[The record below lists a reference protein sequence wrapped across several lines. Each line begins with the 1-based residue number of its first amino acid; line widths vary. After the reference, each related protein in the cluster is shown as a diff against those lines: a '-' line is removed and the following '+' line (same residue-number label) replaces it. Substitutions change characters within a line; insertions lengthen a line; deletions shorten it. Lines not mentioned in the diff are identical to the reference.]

1 MAVVVDLSAEE
12 RMRHLAGEEAA
23 VVSGLLENAPVGFA
37 FVDRDLRFVRVNRE
51 LAAMNGAS
59 VEEHEGVPVFDLLP
73 NLRESAEPVLRGVLD
88 TGVPVR
94 DIEIVGTTPADPARE
109 HTWVESF
116 FPLRAANGPI
126 VGVAAIARDE
136 TEVRALQDEL
146 ARTSSTRQSALEQ
159 LQTSLLPERL
169 PKIPGYEV
177 AARYLAASGVVGL
190 GGDWYDLIRTDGQF
204 VATVGDVVGHGI
216 DAIGLMAQSSGA
228 TRAYAS
234 EGHDPAQILDQLNTL
249 LCRTGMEGF
258 ATAVL
263 LRLDPASGE
272 VAYASAG
279 HPHPLLCDAQGRV
292 AVLDRAQGRLLG
304 YAPGADYTCARV
316 VLEPGATM
324 VLYTDGLV
332 ERRGEA
338 ISEGTARLADA
349 LAAARD
355 DTLDRVADGIIRRC
369 LTGRLTDDA
378 CLLAIR
384 RL

>member
-1 MAVVVDLSAEE
+1 MKAMVLRQPRERLSLQDCALPALRQGQVLVEISACAVCRTDLHVVDGELSD
-12 RMRHLAGEEAA
+12 
-23 VVSGLLENAPVGFA
+23 PK
-37 FVDRDLRFVRVNRE
+37 
-51 LAAMNGAS
+51 
-59 VEEHEGVPVFDLLP
+59 LP
-73 NLRESAEPVLRGVLD
+73 LIPGH
-88 TGVPVR
+88 
-94 DIEIVGTTPADPARE
+94 EIVGRVTT
-109 HTWVESF
+109 VG
-116 FPLRAANGPI
+116 AAVTKFKTGDL
-126 VGVAAIARDE
+126 VGVGCLVDSDH
-136 TEVRALQDEL
+136 TCPNCQDG
-146 ARTSSTRQSALEQ
+146 LEQ
-159 LQTSLLPERL
+159 LCPNQTLTFNSPDKHNTAPVTYGGYSESIVVDEHFVLAVPTNLSLAGVAPLLCAGITTYSPL
-169 PKIPGYEV
+169 KHWKCAPGKSV
-177 AARYLAASGVVGL
+177 GVVGL

-338 ISEGTARLADA
+338 IGEGTARLADA